1 MRNLLATALIGLL
14 AATRLHAAGPFPDKN
29 LEAAVRDALHEDK
42 APLTDDKLNNLFV
55 LETTGKDVHSLQGLE
70 KCKNLSLLKLSKGQ
84 VADLTPL
91 KDLTNIQS
99 LDLSEN
105 KIADVTPLAGLTK
118 LQFVELSHNQIVNVT
133 PLGKLVN
140 LSALYAGHNKIADV
154 TPLGSLVKLSS
165 LSLPHNQIK
174 DIAALAAVTR
184 LSTLDLSENELKD
197 LTPVTKQ
204 TEINLLMLEKNKIG
218 DLAPLV
224 PWAKADAEG
233 QKRFAPYLRLYLK
246 GNPLSETAFTKDV
259 PALKGSGVRIESIDP
274 APAVTVVKPT
284 TPTPPTTPGA
294 GGTIAT
300 AAASGGDVAQVL
312 GMDARTFEFAG
323 GPLLC
328 WLEVEETGQQ
338 TLPKGWADDL
348 KKNPSQRDKGK
359 VVFAF
364 PDPSLAVNP
373 GARFALGYL
382 GDAAVQRQSAAVPD
396 KGLWLGDWKGG
407 RTIKING
414 PLDGQRFTVERGKDV
429 TLLEIAVEENGAAKP
444 HRVKV
449 TLKGRFLATGKS

>member
-55 LETTGKDVHSLQGLE
+55 LEATGKDVHSLLGLE
-70 KCKNLSLLKLSKGQ
+70 KCKNLSLIKLSKGQ

-91 KDLTNIQS
+91 KDLTNLQS

-105 KIADVTPLAGLTK
+105 KIADIAPLAGLTK
-118 LQFVELSHNQIVNVT
+118 LQFIELSHNQIASVA
-133 PLGKLVN
+133 PLAKLVS
-140 LSALYAGHNKIADV
+140 LSALYMGHNKVADV
-154 TPLGSLVKLSS
+154 TPLASLIKLSS

-174 DIAALAAVTR
+174 DIAPLASVTR
-184 LSTLDLSENELKD
+184 LSTLDLSENEIKD
-197 LTPVTKQ
+197 VTPVTKQ
-204 TEINLLMLEKNKIG
+204 TEINLLMLEKNKIS

-259 PALKGSGVRIESIDP
+259 PALKGFGVRIESIDP
-274 APAVTVVKPT
+274 APAVTPTKP
-284 TPTPPTTPGA
+284 PTPPAPTGA
-294 GGTIAT
+294 GGTIGAT
-300 AAASGGDVAQVL
+300 AATGAEVAQVL
-312 GMDARTFEFAG
+312 GMDARTFEFSG
-323 GPLLC
+323 GPILC

-373 GARFALGYL
+373 EARFALGYVSD
-382 GDAAVQRQSAAVPD
+382 GAVQRQSAAVPE

-429 TLLEIAVEENGAAKP
+429 TLLEVVVEENGAAKP

-449 TLKGRFLATGKS
+449 RLKGRFPATGKS